1 MHGDDVATQLLLNN
15 HYRTLIGVRR
25 ADHIRISELAD
36 HASCPTLNEIMA
48 KQAAVAAWRSQNRGP
63 LDDILKPCMIGL
75 GELPW
80 RKESLLLQGASL
92 RAI

>member
-63 LDDILKPCMIGL
+63 LDDILEPYDERTRGAA
-75 GELPW
+75 LP
-80 RKESLLLQGASL
+80 GASL